1 MSNVSASWRRD
12 HPWAVVYRYFSAR
25 EQFSRPAAKLIF
37 GADID
42 ELFAPLREL
51 ETVPNGG
58 SVLDVPCGA
67 GIALGALTPDRDVR
81 FVAADISPAMLRR
94 TEEAA
99 AARGL
104 AQVQTLEADVEQL
117 PFADDEFDLCLS
129 FAGLHCFPDPELAVR
144 EVARCMKPGGRFAG
158 TIFLVD
164 AGPRYAALRF
174 AARAMGV
181 IGPSGG
187 LRDVE
192 QWLDRAGLR
201 DVRVERLGTMAR
213 FSARKP

>member
-42 ELFAPLREL
+42 ELFAQLREL
-51 ETVPNGG
+51 DTVPNGG

-67 GIALGALTPDRDVR
+67 GIALGALTPERDVR

-104 AQVQTLEADVEQL
+104 SQVQTLEANVEQL
-117 PFADDEFDLCLS
+117 PFAEGEFDLCLS
-129 FAGLHCFPDPELAVR
+129 FAGLHCFPDPALAVR
-144 EVARCMKPGGRFAG
+144 EIARCLKPGGSFAG

-164 AGPRYAALRF
+164 SGPRYAALRLT
-174 AARAMGV
+174 ARAMGV

-201 DVRVERLGTMAR
+201 EVRVERLGTMAR